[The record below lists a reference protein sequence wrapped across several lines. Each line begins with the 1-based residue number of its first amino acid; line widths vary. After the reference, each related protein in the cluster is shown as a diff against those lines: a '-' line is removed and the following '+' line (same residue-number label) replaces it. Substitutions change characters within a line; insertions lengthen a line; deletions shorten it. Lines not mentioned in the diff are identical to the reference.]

1 MSAALLDL
9 AKEHFGYLSTAPDC
23 TIPKPY
29 LKELQNH
36 LAQYPWDDKFTIKRQ
51 TRQGFG
57 VLTCLEDGCQSRID
71 LTRLDSERDGGK
83 KGGVGSLSA
92 FRDHIENHPTHKK
105 NCLRRVKA
113 NEKQKTAQVDQ
124 SSVPMNARGSNAV
137 ASRFFKSIDES
148 ATSNPGRASAPF
160 PAPDAVAPI
169 VPRKRHSEVVFS
181 EAPSTIIKQDEE
193 LAPSSPLKK
202 ARYEQFDRKVP
213 PKSPLATNMDLVNH
227 STALVA
233 QQFARPF
240 EDIQEELRD
249 VLAEI
254 SRFEPNYERALRKEN
269 KKKGDN
275 TRIATY
281 KAHLSV
287 LYRKRDAL
295 KAQLPVVRRAPET
308 IAQVAASAPSS
319 SLNVALPL
327 MGAEMSS
334 AVPHPQYYR
343 PYPVIDSPR
352 PPLKQ
357 VIPQINVPANADQ
370 KPQTPWQTFV
380 KTYQDERAAPSTSQ
394 GPSNPAPTFA
404 VRPQIPPSPLTL
416 VKRENAVA
424 SGSRSSPLNPSF
436 GNGTRPMMI
445 VQPKLEA
452 TVKREAVWEA
462 LPTASSSSSSL
473 AGSKRPSTS
482 PPRPFPCD
490 REDLDMSDSESDG
503 EEREYNDVFAS
514 RVLDKV
520 LDKVT
525 LQALL
530 PTRDPYDDDGLFYGR
545 GRDLY
550 VGPQAAVNDIN
561 QFLVMAGN
569 AEHFDSNGS
578 VGEALA
584 KLGLRTQYELLPGM
598 EIPLMA
604 HQAIGVAWMI
614 GREAS
619 PIKGGCLADDMGLGK
634 TVQMIALM
642 VLNRSPDPAR
652 KTNLI
657 IAPLALL
664 DQWKFEIETKTNCG
678 LRVLIYH
685 GSNRP
690 RRKSD
695 LQEYDVVL
703 TTYGTMA
710 MEWPDY
716 EKEAKRKAKAKRQR
730 QRDGS
735 LDDFIVDDSSDGENL
750 GAKVKKRKL
759 ASGLLFQLEF
769 YRIILDEAQWI
780 RNRLTRSSRAVNELT
795 ATYRWCLT
803 GTPIINSLID
813 TYGYIRFL
821 KIRPWYDWQEFN
833 GHIGRKEKKN
843 PSLAVTRL
851 QAIMSTYQI
860 RRTKD
865 SKLDGKKLVDLPEKK
880 IGMTALEF
888 TKEEADI
895 YKMVEARSQATFNR
909 YLRAGTVLK
918 NYHQVLVLLL
928 RLRQICSHPC
938 LILED
943 VGAFVPAED
952 VDHSKPAVAN
962 ELSRARK
969 LMSEEFV
976 DEMKAKMKQVVLQRI
991 EAEKKSKDAALEGED
1006 CPICLDVMNEN
1017 AVVTACKHAFCRECI
1032 MDVLS
1037 NPIADPVDEAR
1048 VNKDERPCPVCRGPV
1063 IEKHLFKRSAFEP
1076 TEKELNPDATS
1087 DSDEPP
1093 DESDMD
1099 VDDIQASRKGK
1110 ARAKKAKRG
1119 AYRGMDDDEYDED
1132 DDLSDF
1138 IVNDDEDED
1147 EKDARRALKL
1157 KQKKRRANVVL
1168 DSDEEME
1175 QPEVQAVVFG
1185 VKSKKQLERE
1195 ALEKMPRFLP
1205 STKMK
1210 YMMEL
1215 IQKISRERPEEK
1227 ILIISQW
1234 TSCLSLVSD
1243 YLAEKGIIHVK
1254 YQGDMNREK
1263 RDQAVRVFMSK
1274 DKAKVM
1280 LMSLKCGGVG
1290 LNLTRANNV
1299 VSLDLAWSRAVESQ
1313 AWDRVH
1319 RLGQTRSVNVQRLV
1333 IAETVEDRIMA
1344 LQERK
1349 QSLADG
1355 SLGEGKGKKM
1365 GKLTVR
1371 ELANLFGLDDRGR
1384 VM

>member
-1 MSAALLDL
+1 MASPSTMPPGLLAL
-9 AKEHFGYLSTAPDC
+9 AKVHFGYLPTAPDC

-51 TRQGFG
+51 PKQGFG
-57 VLTCLEDGCQSRID
+57 VLTCLEDGCQTIIE
-71 LTRLDSERDGGK
+71 LTRLQSERDGGK
-83 KGGVGSLSA
+83 KGGVGSLSP
-92 FRDHIENHPTHKK
+92 FRAHIETHPTHKK

-113 NEKQKTAQVDQ
+113 NEKQKTAQMED
-124 SSVPMNARGSNAV
+124 SSIPIHARGSNAV
-137 ASRFFKSIDES
+137 ASRFLKSIDEG
-148 ATSNPGRASAPF
+148 ATSSPRRASAPF
-160 PAPDAVAPI
+160 PAPGAVASTI
-169 VPRKRHSEVVFS
+169 PRKRHSEAALS
-181 EAPSTIIKQDEE
+181 EATAAVVKQEGE
-193 LAPSSPLKK
+193 VASLVPFKK
-202 ARYEQFDRKVP
+202 ARHEQTERQPP
-213 PKSPLATNMDLVNH
+213 PKSPLATNMDLVNY
-227 STALVA
+227 SNDFA
-233 QQFARPF
+233 QPSRTF

-254 SRFEPNYERALRKEN
+254 SHQEPIYERALRKEN

-281 KAHLSV
+281 RAHLNT

-295 KAQLPVVRRAPET
+295 KTQLLTVRRVPRTT
-308 IAQVAASAPSS
+308 IAQVAPSAPSS
-319 SLNVALPL
+319 SNAVTPFFGPATSSLIPHSQYHRPNAVVAP
-327 MGAEMSS
+327 
-334 AVPHPQYYR
+334 
-343 PYPVIDSPR
+343 PR
-352 PPLKQ
+352 PPLQQ
-357 VIPQINVPANADQ
+357 VAQTNLVAKIEQ
-370 KPQTPWQTFV
+370 KPQTPWQAFV
-380 KTYQDERAAPSTSQ
+380 KDHQHRAPQPTLQA
-394 GPSNPAPTFA
+394 PSNPAPHFA
-404 VRPQIPPSPLTL
+404 VRPQTASSPLTV

-436 GNGTRPMMI
+436 GHQMRPQI
-445 VQPKLEA
+445 VHPKVEVP
-452 TVKREAVWEA
+452 VKREA
-462 LPTASSSSSSL
+462 LPAASSSSSSL
-473 AGSKRPSTS
+473 AGSKRPSIS
-482 PPRPFPCD
+482 PPDRSFPLRP
-490 REDLDMSDSESDG
+490 EDYDMDDSDSDG
-503 EEREYNDVFAS
+503 EEREYNDVFANQVLEKV
-514 RVLDKV
+514 RVE
-520 LDKVT
+520 
-525 LQALL
+525 APP
-530 PTRDPYDDDGLFYGR
+530 PTRDPYDDNGLFFGR

-569 AEHFDSNGS
+569 AEHFDSNAS
-578 VGEALA
+578 VAQALA
-584 KLGLRTQYELLPGM
+584 KLGLKSQYELLPGM
-598 EIPLMA
+598 EIALMA

-642 VLNRSPDPAR
+642 VKNRSPDPV
-652 KTNLI
+652 KKMNLI

-678 LRVLIYH
+678 VRVLIYH
-685 GSNRP
+685 GPNRP

-695 LQEYDVVL
+695 LQEYDVIL

-710 MEWPDY
+710 MEWPDF
-716 EKEAKRKAKAKRQR
+716 EKEAKKKEKAKRQKR
-730 QRDGS
+730 RDDFLG
-735 LDDFIVDDSSDGENL
+735 DFIVDDSSDGEDL
-750 GAKVKKRKL
+750 GTKVKKRKQ

-769 YRIILDEAQWI
+769 YRIILDEAQGI
-780 RNRLTRSSRAVNELT
+780 RNRLTRSSRAVSELT

-833 GHIGRKEKKN
+833 GHIGRNEKKN
-843 PSLAVTRL
+843 PRLAVTRL
-851 QAIMSTYQI
+851 QAVMSTYQI
-860 RRTKD
+860 RRTKE
-865 SKLDGKKLVDLPEKK
+865 SMLDGKKLVDLPEKK
-880 IGMTALEF
+880 IEMTALEF

-938 LILED
+938 LILEN

-952 VDHSKPAVAN
+952 VDHSKPEVAN
-962 ELSRARK
+962 ELTRARK
-969 LMSEEFV
+969 LMSEQFV
-976 DEMKAKMKQVVLQRI
+976 NEMKDKMRRVVLQRM

-1006 CPICLDVMNEN
+1006 CPICLDVMGDS
-1017 AVVTACKHAFCRECI
+1017 AVVTACKHAFCKECI

-1037 NPIADPVDEAR
+1037 NPITDPADEGR

-1063 IEKHLFKRSAFEP
+1063 VEKLLFKRSAFEP
-1076 TEKELNPDATS
+1076 TDKELNPDAI
-1087 DSDEPP
+1087 DSDEAPE
-1093 DESDMD
+1093 ESDMD
-1099 VDDIQASRKGK
+1099 VDGATPSRKGK
-1110 ARAKKAKRG
+1110 GRAKKAGRG
-1119 AYRGMDDDEYDED
+1119 AYRGMDDSEYEDED
-1132 DDLSDF
+1132 DDMSDF
-1138 IVNDDEDED
+1138 IVEDDEDED
-1147 EKDARRALKL
+1147 DKDARRTLKL
-1157 KQKKRRANVVL
+1157 KKRQKKRRVNVVL

-1185 VKSKKQLERE
+1185 VKSKKQLEQE

-1210 YMMEL
+1210 YMMEV
-1215 IQKISRERPEEK
+1215 IQKISRERPDEK

-1243 YLAEKGIIHVK
+1243 YLAEKGIVHVK
-1254 YQGDMNREK
+1254 YQGDMNRDK

-1299 VSLDLAWSRAVESQ
+1299 ISLDLAWSRAVESQ

-1371 ELANLFGLDDRGR
+1371 ELANLFGLDARGR
-1384 VM
+1384 IM